1 MMFHHNQGIILLASV
16 SQDMNIKFTL
26 KKGYVDPNIKKRS
39 YFGNVASKFSSAVKC
54 SCDFGSVYIYIFA
67 YYKYVYMIKGTI
79 CL

>member
-54 SCDFGSVYIYIFA
+54 SCDFGSVYIYI
-67 YYKYVYMIKGTI
+67 YLHIHINMYI
-79 CL
+79 